1 MNVLVRSPNNT
12 KLVLSAVNAVRSSN
26 SNSNDGFED
35 FIKSVAEPDEII
47 EMENDN
53 KKKKKSVL
61 KATQKKG
68 KRCKSK
74 KKKIVSVKLVDMSV
88 SDDDIR
94 NGSRQLGLA

>member
-1 MNVLVRSPNNT
+1 
-12 KLVLSAVNAVRSSN
+12 VLSVHAVRSSN

-35 FIKSVAEPDEII
+35 FIKSIAEPDEII

-74 KKKIVSVKLVDMSV
+74 KKKIVSIKLVDMSV
-88 SDDDIR
+88 SDDGIR

>member
-12 KLVLSAVNAVRSSN
+12 KLVLSVHAVRSSN

-35 FIKSVAEPDEII
+35 FIKSIAEADEII

-53 KKKKKSVL
+53 KKKKKKSVL

-74 KKKIVSVKLVDMSV
+74 KKKIVSIKLVDMSV
-88 SDDDIR
+88 SDDGIR

>member
-1 MNVLVRSPNNT
+1 MLFDAQT
-12 KLVLSAVNAVRSSN
+12 AIAMG
-26 SNSNDGFED
+26 GFED
-35 FIKSVAEPDEII
+35 FIKSIAEPDEII